1 MNKRNR
7 LTAAVLLIITAVFG
21 EQALDFVKN
30 VDIIIFQPDTP
41 VVVVVPMD
49 EPSLEYKAL
58 VQDIV
63 AVDIAKEDATII
75 QAFFLELASVVK
87 NDPGFLK
94 TTGQFRDFNVM
105 SGTMNFAGSDLKDK
119 YPALGEDID
128 QALIDAVGKENVP
141 LDDKKRENLVSALR
155 AVAWGAVQ

>member
-41 VVVVVPMD
+41 VVVVVPVD
-49 EPSLEYKAL
+49 EPSLEYKTL

-105 SGTMNFAGSDLKDK
+105 SGAMNFAGSDLKDK
-119 YPALGEDID
+119 YLGEDID

>member
-1 MNKRNR
+1 MSKRNR
-7 LTAAVLLIITAVFG
+7 LIAAVLLIVVAVFG
-21 EQALDFVKN
+21 EQALDFAKN
-30 VDIIIFQPDTP
+30 VDVSIFRPDTS
-41 VVVVVPMD
+41 VVVSVD

-58 VQDIV
+58 VEDIV
-63 AVDIAKEDATII
+63 AIDIVKEDAIII
-75 QAFFLELASVVK
+75 QAFFLELASVVE

-105 SGTMNFAGSDLKDK
+105 SGAMNFAGLDLKDK

-128 QALIDAVGKENVP
+128 QALTDAVGKENVP

>member
-41 VVVVVPMD
+41 VVVVVPVD
-49 EPSLEYKAL
+49 EPSLEYKTL

-105 SGTMNFAGSDLKDK
+105 SGAMNFAGSDLKDK
-119 YPALGEDID
+119 YTALGEDID
-128 QALIDAVGKENVP
+128 QALIDAIGKENVS
-141 LDDKKRENLVSALR
+141 LDQTKRQNLVSALR
-155 AVAWGAVQ
+155 AVAWGATQ